1 MPLIRGLVDSV
12 RLMPSTASFSV
23 TSPRIFQPMHFTMLH
38 HTLQVRVCEAGRL
51 VIQFVWKIFWIMPR
65 GALSAAESSSSSSAE
80 LSDQDI
86 ALMLSWALR
95 RLFAPG
101 MGMAP

>member
-1 MPLIRGLVDSV
+1 
-12 RLMPSTASFSV
+12 
-23 TSPRIFQPMHFTMLH
+23 MLT
-38 HTLQVRVCEAGRL
+38 TLQVRRCEAGRL
-51 VIQFVWKIFWIMPR
+51 VIQFVWKMFWIMPR
-65 GALSAAESSSSSSAE
+65 GALSAAESSSSISAE

-86 ALMLSWALR
+86 TLMLSWALR